1 MEESIKKLTE
11 FLNEI
16 AWAETEVNEY
26 QIKIY
31 EIPGARRKIFT
42 AIDQKLNGNITSD
55 HICGFCSSYGIQTN
69 EGICEILGRYFRN
82 WG

>member
-31 EIPGARRKIFT
+31 ETPGARRKIFT
-42 AIDQKLNGNITSD
+42 AIDQELNGNITSD

-69 EGICEILGRYFRN
+69 EGISEILGRYFRN